1 MFLVEMFLEAVNT
14 DAVDNM
20 SIKELEIMEN
30 IFNKSDIYKS
40 NEDK

>member
-1 MFLVEMFLEAVNT
+1 MDFMKMFLEAVNT

-20 SIKELEIMEN
+20 SIEELEIMEN